1 MNPFLNQYY
10 NPYLLNQ
17 MNQANQLGQ
26 YQPNTSPI
34 LPPQQ
39 ILQAK
44 GKESINALKM
54 SPNSSVLIADETA
67 PIVWKCV
74 SDSLGNVTAT
84 PFDISEHKDEQV
96 VQQENVNALILDLN
110 ERLTRLENNYEQSII
125 ERNESDIIEV
135 EPVKTNDTRGKKS
148 SNAPKSNDG
157 KQS

>member
-1 MNPFLNQYY
+1 
-10 NPYLLNQ
+10 
-17 MNQANQLGQ
+17 
-26 YQPNTSPI
+26 
-34 LPPQQ
+34 
-39 ILQAK
+39 
-44 GKESINALKM
+44 M

-125 ERNESDIIEV
+125 ERNNESNDAEV
-135 EPVKTNDTRGKKS
+135 EPTKGNDARNKKS
-148 SNAPKSNDG
+148 SNAPKSNDA